1 MLTGLQHQY
10 SPSRVSPL
18 KVDRLKTEFPKSV
31 PSFDRLL
38 AVNEYQK
45 SGLIL
50 CKSYH
55 AEFAGP
61 GALVST
67 TLEQQCTAIVAIGAP
82 EIIEVVTPEE
92 RQKAYGRRIQWMRW
106 LQKITVHPSP
116 VERLEKLLYGFE
128 AFFGRAVVQEL
139 PHEVLALLVG
149 VLPQTVGRSQLHY
162 SLKAAGEEKISVLQS
177 SVLVFSPQVLQ
188 SVETVAAPFVVCD
201 PLNRPVVKVKER
213 SRVPLYKISQSS

>member
-1 MLTGLQHQY
+1 MLTGLQHSY
-10 SPSRVSPL
+10 SPSRVPPL
-18 KVDRLKTEFPKSV
+18 KADRLKTDFPQSV

-38 AVNEYQK
+38 AINEYQK

-50 CKSYH
+50 CKGYH

-61 GALVST
+61 GALVRT
-67 TLEQQCTAIVAIGAP
+67 ALEQQCTAIVAIGAP

-106 LQKITVHPSP
+106 LQKITDHPSP

-128 AFFGRAVVQEL
+128 AFFGRNVVQEL

-149 VLPQTVGRSQLHY
+149 VLPQTVGRSQLPY
-162 SLKAAGEEKISVLQS
+162 SLSAAPEPQSVLQS
-177 SVLVFSPQVLQ
+177 AVLVFSPQVLQ
-188 SVETVAAPFVVCD
+188 SFDTAAAPFVVSD
-201 PLNRPVVKVKER
+201 RLDRPFVKVKER
-213 SRVPLYKISQSS
+213 SRVQSCPIPQSG